1 MRKSNFLCFLDNIF
15 WYFIMLFPLIIYFIL
30 LGQGSSLN
38 FSGALSFI
46 GFDILTTNNI
56 IYTTLLTI
64 FTDYLGLTSSV
75 SFVQMLCY
83 IGLVQISH
91 FILDM
96 ILCLVKVGHNL
107 LNKATKEF

>member
-1 MRKSNFLCFLDNIF
+1 MTKRNLLHFLDNVF
-15 WYFIMLFPLIIYFIL
+15 WYLIMIFPLVAYSIL
-30 LGQGSSLN
+30 LCHGTNLN
-38 FSGALSFI
+38 FSGALSFV
-46 GFDILTTNNI
+46 GFDILTTDNI

-64 FTDYLGLTSSV
+64 FNDYLGLTSSI

-96 ILCLVKVGHNL
+96 LLCLVKVGHNL
-107 LNKATKEF
+107 LSKATKEF